1 MSKRNTVSVTLL
13 SAFALTMICLLSAVT
28 TAQKATQ
35 GTTGSVTP
43 VKGID
48 VIVMDNSGNIVNR
61 LSTNDKGE
69 VKFVGL
75 APGNYSLTIV
85 DPSKQERYSGG
96 QFATSSV
103 CSFRMNG
110 VVGGPI
116 EREWNIKE
124 SKFVTLSNATTRAA
138 TPAPSYEEKINFEI
152 GTSNPPPVV
161 TMSIN
166 KSRSNVKGND

>member
-1 MSKRNTVSVTLL
+1 MLCL
-13 SAFALTMICLLSAVT
+13 FSAFV
-28 TAQKATQ
+28 TAQKESQ
-35 GTTGSVTP
+35 GTASTVKP
-43 VKGID
+43 VRGID

-96 QFATSSV
+96 QFGTSNL
-103 CSFRMNG
+103 CSFRING

-166 KSRSNVKGND
+166 KSRSNVKTND